1 MGKRAI
7 FVSCSY
13 EIDEGMEVEVY
24 KIEPSS
30 GRKLLIASSKNSKS
44 NKRRAFLKLKTGAK
58 YEIIIIKTEKS
69 GKTSLSS
76 AFITLDPSGR
86 IKECKG
92 DLPPKFKLF

>member
-1 MGKRAI
+1 MGKKPI
-7 FVSCSY
+7 LVSLSY
-13 EIDEGMEVEVY
+13 EDTGVVEVY
-24 KIEPSS
+24 KLEPS
-30 GRKLLIASSKNSKS
+30 GRKTLIVSSKNSK
-44 NKRRAFLKLKTGAK
+44 NKRKGRRVFLNLRAGAK
-58 YEIIIIKTEKS
+58 YQIVIIKTEKS